1 MKSTIR
7 LAMSSAVWPPSRS
20 SWSSRLT
27 TEASSEQ
34 LIFAGEDLTDGVVG
48 EDLADRLRQQVR
60 GRDDADHLGPVLADR
75 DRVGDDD
82 SGQRRV
88 REVLEGV
95 AREDAVC
102 CDCPDLLGA
111 LVHDGA
117 GGCAERAAGVD

>member
-7 LAMSSAVWPPSRS
+7 LAMSSALWPPSRS

-27 TEASSEQ
+27 TQASSEQ
-34 LIFAGEDLTDGVVG
+34 LVLAGEDLADGVVG
-48 EDLADRLRQQVR
+48 EDLADRLRQELR
-60 GRDDADHLGPVLADR
+60 GRDHADHLGPVVADR

-88 REVLEGV
+88 RQVLEGV

-102 CDCPDLLGA
+102 CNRPDL
-111 LVHDGA
+111 
-117 GGCAERAAGVD
+117 